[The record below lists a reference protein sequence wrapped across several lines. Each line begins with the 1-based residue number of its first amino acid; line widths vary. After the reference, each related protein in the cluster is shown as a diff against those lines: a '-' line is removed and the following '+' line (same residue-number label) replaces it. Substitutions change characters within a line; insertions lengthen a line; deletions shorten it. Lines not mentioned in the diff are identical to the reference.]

1 MLGRGVFSGECEKIL
16 ISKILRK
23 NIFTCLFSV
32 RKPYH
37 EQVYLMGNDG
47 RSISRNL
54 NIRFHDANV

>member
-47 RSISRNL
+47 RSIFRKLKHTFS
-54 NIRFHDANV
+54 